1 MTRLGLAIAAAA
13 ALIAAPHA
21 ALAQRAGG
29 GGQPAAPAA
38 AAGAKPDAKALAA
51 NRDKGLKEAPG
62 VLAASPAAQ
71 SCQVA
76 DALYKGQGDEKDANG
91 KSIGKITIYEVACKT
106 GPGYLLIKRAAATQA
121 LNCIIAQSGQTKC
134 ELPANQD
141 AKAALAPYVQQAGRT
156 CAISDIRYAGSAPAE
171 GQDFYEIGCAAPQ
184 LGFLLG
190 VSSKGAAPVVNDCL
204 GLLGGAQECKLTTRQ
219 QITASFQPL
228 VARSGKAC
236 QVSDFRS
243 IGRAKDGGDTF
254 TEIAC
259 GATPGFVL
267 VQDASGGFKSA
278 VDCTKAAVIGGGCK
292 LTDVTVAKTEEA
304 GAYTKLAAKAGFPCQ
319 VKEYRYI
326 GQDAQNREVVELSCK
341 DRPDGGLALFSE
353 TGKSV
358 VVDCVRARGIGD
370 TTCKLSDPA
379 VVYPRYTEALAAKGR
394 GTCKVSGAQYLG
406 RTQGG
411 VDYVET
417 ACADGAPGWVIGFQ
431 EGTTTVGDLL
441 TCRQATNSGL
451 PCKLPTNTAG
461 NK

>member
-1 MTRLGLAIAAAA
+1 MKRLGLAIAAAA

-29 GGQPAAPAA
+29 GQPAAAPA
-38 AAGAKPDAKALAA
+38 AAGAKPDAKQLAA
-51 NRDKGLKEAPG
+51 NRDKGMKEAPA
-62 VLAASPAAQ
+62 VLATTSAAQ

-91 KSIGKITIYEVACKT
+91 KSIGKISIYEVACKA
-106 GPGYLLIKRAAATQA
+106 GPGYLLIKRTAAVQA
-121 LNCIIAQSGQTKC
+121 LNCIIAASGQTKC
-134 ELPANQD
+134 ELPGNLD
-141 AKAALAPYVQQAGRT
+141 PKAALSPYVQQAGRT
-156 CAISDIRYAGSAPAE
+156 CTVADVRYAGSVPAE

-190 VSSKGAAPVVNDCL
+190 VSNKGAAPIVNDCIA
-204 GLLGGAQECKLTTRQ
+204 LLGGPQECKLTTRQ
-219 QITASFQPL
+219 QIAGSFQPL

-243 IGRAKDGGDTF
+243 IGKSKTSGETY

-259 GATPGFVL
+259 GSTPGFVL
-267 VQDASGGFKSA
+267 VQDTSGGFKSA
-278 VDCTKAAVIGGGCK
+278 VDCAKAGGIGDGCK

-304 GAYTKLAAKAGFPCQ
+304 GTYTKLAAKAGFPCQ

-341 DRPDGGLALFSE
+341 DRPDGGLGLFSE
-353 TGKSV
+353 TGKSA
-358 VVDCVRARGIGD
+358 VVDCVRAKGIGD
-370 TTCKLSDPA
+370 TVCKLSDPA
-379 VVYPRYTEALAAKGR
+379 VVYPKYTEALAAKGR

-406 RTQGG
+406 RTQAG
-411 VDYVET
+411 VEYVEA

-431 EGTTTVGDLL
+431 EGTTTVGDLI
-441 TCRQATNSGL
+441 TCRQASNSGL